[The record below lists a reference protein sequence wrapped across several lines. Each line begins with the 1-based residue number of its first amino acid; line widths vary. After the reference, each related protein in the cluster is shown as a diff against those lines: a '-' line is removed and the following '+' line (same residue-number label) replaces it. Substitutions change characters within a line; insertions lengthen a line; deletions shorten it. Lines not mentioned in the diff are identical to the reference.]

1 MHPSTCLSST
11 TSSMNPERKKSS
23 KIVLSWKEVGT
34 EPINLL
40 KCESTYYYVPSPTKW
55 WYRKLLKSRFDP
67 VFVIIARPRSLLKA
81 NCLGMMNFEGQN
93 LSPTASILGNMYHL
107 SISFISSLFTCG
119 LRILQLTSIILAQN
133 RSTEQN
139 RSRIWKTD
147 PMSCVLVHFKE
158 RALSLLMCSALHVH
172 LHQEEITLESSMETY
187 GDLNA
192 VG

>member
-1 MHPSTCLSST
+1 MSFIYYIFYEPG
-11 TSSMNPERKKSS
+11 KKKELKNCFVVKRGRNRTNQSS
-23 KIVLSWKEVGT
+23 KM
-34 EPINLL
+34 
-40 KCESTYYYVPSPTKW
+40 CTYYYVPSPTKW

-147 PMSCVLVHFKE
+147 PMSCILVHFKE
-158 RALSLLMCSALHVH
+158 RALTLLNYMQCTACALY
-172 LHQEEITLESSMETY
+172 IRMR
-187 GDLNA
+187 
-192 VG
+192 